1 MSVSRVSIYREVC
14 DWDMCVP
21 PHGGRRA
28 PRNKTVQEGIDAM
41 KIKKVMS
48 CLLAAALLAA
58 CQPSPAEEADAVV
71 NVETGTPEQA
81 ATAAPSAGQSAETD
95 GGTAA
100 EAPAAT
106 ADEAFRIDGGLTG
119 EQTDAPLPVAVTV
132 RESYEKRDGAIRTT
146 FRNHTLDFAGLL
158 VELTG
163 LVCDGDGTTV
173 SLAVTY
179 PEAWSSAERHSMSI
193 YMGFAFATE
202 QGDVGDFY
210 KAAQS
215 PLPEMAQADAPLQR
229 TEYRFHSA
237 TLTPQALHGCST
249 LTVTPFVDYFESLNG
264 DYFNGREDVLLAQG
278 ESCVYNGKESF
289 YDGVMLRRRMEELS
303 LCIPLPEALAAAPQA
318 AAPEPVVLPVTC
330 WEEDWEENLA
340 HGYYG
345 NYAPFFYGTLRN
357 ESADFSGLTFA
368 LESALVWDGGYR
380 IVLKVCFPPA
390 WDGEQR
396 RTVMMST
403 QGPCNTLNLST
414 AWERSAGQGAGTGG
428 PPEPNET
435 LTAFYRTGFRRWGV
449 ENRTPEFDR
458 EFYYVCEGAVS
469 GLSSLLAQQ
478 ALTATLVYRWWES
491 FTFGE
496 TTVDLTTGEPY
507 YVASAEAFFP
517 KAKEEQ
523 MRVLGELHIPASLF
537 VGFEEMAA
545 LAARTQ

>member
-1 MSVSRVSIYREVC
+1 
-14 DWDMCVP
+14 MCVP

-28 PRNKTVQEGIDAM
+28 PRSKIVQEGIDAM
-41 KIKKVMS
+41 KIMKIKKVAS

-71 NVETGTPEQA
+71 NVETGTPGQA
-81 ATAAPSAGQSAETD
+81 ATAAPAPSAGQSVETD
-95 GGTAA
+95 GGMAA
-100 EAPAAT
+100 EAPTAT

-119 EQTDAPLPVAVTV
+119 EQPDAPLPVAVTV

-179 PEAWSSAERHSMSI
+179 PEAWTSAERHSMSL

-249 LTVTPFVDYFESLNG
+249 LTVTPFVDYFELLYGGYS
-264 DYFNGREDVLLAQG
+264 NGREDVLLAQG

-303 LCIPLPEALAAAPQA
+303 LSVPLPEAIAAAPQA

-435 LTAFYRTGFRRWGV
+435 LTAFYRTGFRRWGF

-507 YVASAEAFFP
+507 YVASAEASFP

-523 MRVLGELHIPASLF
+523 MRVLGELHIPASSF

>member
-1 MSVSRVSIYREVC
+1 MQTKIRKA
-14 DWDMCVP
+14 
-21 PHGGRRA
+21 RR
-28 PRNKTVQEGIDAM
+28 
-41 KIKKVMS
+41 
-48 CLLAAALLAA
+48 LLALLVALAALLAA
-58 CQPSPAEEADAVV
+58 CQPTPAEEADAVV

-81 ATAAPSAGQSAETD
+81 ATAAPAPSAGQSVETDAETD
-95 GGTAA
+95 GGTAT

-119 EQTDAPLPVAVTV
+119 EQPDAPLPVAVTV

-173 SLAVTY
+173 ALAVTY
-179 PEAWSSAERHSMSI
+179 PEAWTSAERHSMSL

-249 LTVTPFVDYFESLNG
+249 LTVTPFVDYFELLYGGYS
-264 DYFNGREDVLLAQG
+264 NGREDVLLAQG

-303 LCIPLPEALAAAPQA
+303 LRVPLPEALAAAPQA

-380 IVLKVCFPPA
+380 IVLKICFPPA

-435 LTAFYRTGFRRWGV
+435 LTAFYRTGFRRWGF

-478 ALTATLVYRWWES
+478 ALTATLVYRWRES
-491 FTFGE
+491 FAFGE

-523 MRVLGELHIPASLF
+523 MRVLGELHIPASSF

-545 LAARTQ
+545 LAARAQ

>member
-1 MSVSRVSIYREVC
+1 MQTKIRKA
-14 DWDMCVP
+14 
-21 PHGGRRA
+21 RR
-28 PRNKTVQEGIDAM
+28 
-41 KIKKVMS
+41 
-48 CLLAAALLAA
+48 LLALLVALAALLSA

-81 ATAAPSAGQSAETD
+81 ATAAPAPSAGQSVETDAETV
-95 GGTAA
+95 GGTAT

-106 ADEAFRIDGGLTG
+106 ADEAFCIDGGLTG
-119 EQTDAPLPVAVTV
+119 EQPDAPLPVAVTV

-179 PEAWSSAERHSMSI
+179 PEAWTSAERHSMSL

-249 LTVTPFVDYFESLNG
+249 LTVTPFVDYFELLYGGYS
-264 DYFNGREDVLLAQG
+264 NGREDVLLAQG

-303 LCIPLPEALAAAPQA
+303 LSVPLPEAIAAAPQA

-478 ALTATLVYRWWES
+478 ALTATLVYRWRES
-491 FTFGE
+491 FAFGE

-507 YVASAEAFFP
+507 YVASAEASFP

-523 MRVLGELHIPASLF
+523 MRVLGELHIPASSF

-545 LAARTQ
+545 LAARAQ

>member
-1 MSVSRVSIYREVC
+1 MKI
-14 DWDMCVP
+14 
-21 PHGGRRA
+21 
-28 PRNKTVQEGIDAM
+28 M
-41 KIKKVMS
+41 KIKKVAS

-81 ATAAPSAGQSAETD
+81 ATAAPAPSAGQSVETDAETD
-95 GGTAA
+95 GGTAT

-106 ADEAFRIDGGLTG
+106 ADEAFHIDGGLTG
-119 EQTDAPLPVAVTV
+119 EQPDAPLPVAVTV

-179 PEAWSSAERHSMSI
+179 PEAWTSAERHSMSL

-202 QGDVGDFY
+202 QGVVGDFC

-237 TLTPQALHGCST
+237 TLTPQTLHGCST

-264 DYFNGREDVLLAQG
+264 SYFNGRSGEDILLAQG
-278 ESCVYNGKESF
+278 ESCICNGKESF

-303 LCIPLPEALAAAPQA
+303 LRVPLPEALAAAPQA

-380 IVLKVCFPPA
+380 IVLKICFPPA

-428 PPEPNET
+428 PPEPNER
-435 LTAFYRTGFRRWGV
+435 LAAFYRTGFRRWGV

-478 ALTATLVYRWWES
+478 ALTATLEYRWWES

-507 YVASAEAFFP
+507 YVASAEASFP

-523 MRVLGELHIPASLF
+523 MRVLGELHIPASSF